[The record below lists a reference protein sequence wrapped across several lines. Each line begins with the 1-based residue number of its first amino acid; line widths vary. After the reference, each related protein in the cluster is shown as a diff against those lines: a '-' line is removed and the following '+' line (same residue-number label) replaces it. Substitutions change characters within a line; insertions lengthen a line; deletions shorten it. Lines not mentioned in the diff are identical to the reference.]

1 MTFGDAV
8 VSAFTK
14 YAVFTGR
21 ARRAEFWYFH
31 LFNLIVTVCMMLFVS
46 MFAPEDAASG
56 IAALYWLATF
66 IPTLSL
72 IWRRLQDTG
81 RSGFLFFLVFVP
93 VVGAVLTIIWLCM
106 DGDRGPNRF
115 GPDPKGRQ

>member
-8 VSAFTK
+8 ISAFTK
-14 YAVFTGR
+14 YADFSGR
-21 ARRAEFWYFH
+21 ARRAEFWFFH
-31 LFNLIVTVCMMLFVS
+31 LFNSIVVVCLMLVVS
-46 MFAPEDAASG
+46 LFGSEDAASG
-56 IAALYWLATF
+56 LAALYWLATF

-81 RSGFLFFLVFVP
+81 RSGFMFFLVFVP